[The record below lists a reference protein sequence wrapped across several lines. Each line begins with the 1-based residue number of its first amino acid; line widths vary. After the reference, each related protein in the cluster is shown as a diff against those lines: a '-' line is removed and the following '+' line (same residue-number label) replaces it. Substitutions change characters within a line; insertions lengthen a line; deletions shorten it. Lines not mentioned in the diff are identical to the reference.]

1 MKHRNSDWLMAGKGH
16 FVDFHQGTEEPQR
29 VKTGLWNYSWE
40 SSAALFGSS
49 QKCSFHSITAQHQRD
64 ESSGSEKK
72 DKNLCSK
79 NVCNP

>member
-1 MKHRNSDWLMAGKGH
+1 MAGKGH

-40 SSAALFGSS
+40 SSAALFGSF

-64 ESSGSEKK
+64 ASSGSEKREK
-72 DKNLCSK
+72 KSLL
-79 NVCNP
+79 